1 MPKTTKLITVPEQN
15 EHYKG
20 TEFKRWDSV
29 LASYL
34 KDYPDRKVNPSANRK
49 NKGKRKQ

>member
-15 EHYKG
+15 EHFKG
-20 TEFKRWDSV
+20 TEFKRWDSL

-34 KDYPDRKVNPSANRK
+34 KDYPDRKVKPPANSK
-49 NKGKRKQ
+49 NRRKRK